1 MHIISHAMSTVLLR
15 PEKGISIAHDCK
27 LLVGQGRRTGHLSQR
42 WAGFRMYEVWQYGA
56 PCIDLH
62 TPDIYVHDFCN
73 ICDEYTRRGKPL
85 MIPECST
92 HSYSGPRMLYTVG
105 HYHALC
111 YAPLALKIW
120 GSLLPEPK
128 DIYLAW
134 T

>member
-1 MHIISHAMSTVLLR
+1 MTANCWLD
-15 PEKGISIAHDCK
+15 KGGEPGTYPSGGP
-27 LLVGQGRRTGHLSQR
+27 VS
-42 WAGFRMYEVWQYGA
+42 RMYEVWQYGA

-111 YAPLALKIW
+111 YAPFGFEKYGA
-120 GSLLPEPK
+120 SLLPEPK